1 MKTPWGE
8 MLRAAARSGVTP
20 AAFWSL
26 SLREWRL
33 LTSPGRQHEALSRD
47 VFERLAEAWPDD

>member
-1 MKTPWGE
+1 MTTPWGE
-8 MLRAAARSGVTP
+8 MLRVAAGFGVTP

-33 LTSPGRQHEALSRD
+33 LTSPRRPHDVLPRD
-47 VFERLAEAWPDD
+47 AFERLAEAWPDD